1 MKLKYIVDKEVQV
14 KEYLEYVGL
23 SHHLRKQVR
32 RLDNIKVNGNKEK
45 NYYNLKI
52 GDVLELDF
60 AEELNDEYQANFDDL
75 EKLNILYE
83 DEYLIVVSKDNNIS
97 SQPSRRH
104 LKDNLLSILK
114 AYFIKNN
121 INSNIH
127 LVNRLDYATS
137 GIVMVA
143 KSNICAFELTKYDI
157 VKKYLAKVSNKFESS
172 SGLIDLNIKREEAPS
187 IKRYV
192 SNDGQVAKTKYQ
204 VIEENDDYSLVEL
217 ELLTGRC
224 HQIRVHLSYLG
235 HPIIGDVLYDGI
247 KSDRL
252 YLHAYYLKFYH
263 PFLKQEI
270 EIFDYPNW

>member
-1 MKLKYIVDKEVQV
+1 MKLRYTVDKEVQV

-32 RLDNIKVNGNKEK
+32 RLDNIIVNGNKEK

-52 GDVLELDF
+52 GDVLELEFD
-60 AEELNDEYQANFDDL
+60 EELNDEYQANYEDL
-75 EKLNILYE
+75 DKITILYE
-83 DEYLIVVSKDNNIS
+83 DEYLLLVSKDNNIS

-104 LKDNLLSILK
+104 EKDNLLSILK

-137 GIVMVA
+137 GIVLVA
-143 KSNICAFELTKYDI
+143 KSNICAYELGKVDI
-157 VKKYLAKVSNKFESS
+157 TKKYLAKVSGKFDTL
-172 SGLIDLNIKREEAPS
+172 SGLIDLNIAREDPPS

-192 SNDGQVAKTKYQ
+192 ASDGKTAKTLYK
-204 VIEENDDYSLVEL
+204 VIENNDDYSLIEL

-235 HPIIGDVLYDGI
+235 HPILGDILYDG
-247 KSDRL
+247 KKADRL

-270 EIFDYPNW
+270 EIIDYPNW